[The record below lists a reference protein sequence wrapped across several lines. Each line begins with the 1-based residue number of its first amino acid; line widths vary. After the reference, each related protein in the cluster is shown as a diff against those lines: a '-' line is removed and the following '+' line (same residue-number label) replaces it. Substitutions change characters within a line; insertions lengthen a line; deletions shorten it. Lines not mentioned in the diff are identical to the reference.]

1 MKKILNNILISKSI
15 FAFDFDGVVVNSM
28 YLKGKIFAKIFNVN
42 NYNKKKIITYHLL
55 NGSMKRRKKIQYIAE
70 NILKLKMSNSTRRIF
85 MINKENE
92 FKRIYSDQLSQIKL
106 VKGIKNY
113 FKLIKK
119 NKGDIYIVSSAPI
132 REINLICKL
141 NLLNSYITK
150 IYDTKISKIEAL
162 KKIHKMKNI
171 SKKNIIYFGDSL
183 SDLKVSNFL
192 KIDFCALLTNS
203 KSGLNIKK
211 NLLKI
216 NDFR

>member
-1 MKKILNNILISKSI
+1 MLII
-15 FAFDFDGVVVNSM
+15 T
-28 YLKGKIFAKIFNVN
+28 I
-42 NYNKKKIITYHLL
+42 KKKIFTYHLL

-203 KSGLNIKK
+203 KSGLNTKK
-211 NLLKI
+211 TLLKI
-216 NDFR
+216 NDFV